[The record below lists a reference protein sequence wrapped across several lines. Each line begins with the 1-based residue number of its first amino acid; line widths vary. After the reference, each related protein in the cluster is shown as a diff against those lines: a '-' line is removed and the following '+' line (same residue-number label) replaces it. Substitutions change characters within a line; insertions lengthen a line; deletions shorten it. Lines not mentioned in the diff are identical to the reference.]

1 MFTRT
6 HTVDKAIAPL
16 LKAEKDLAAVDTE
29 RTDQIMK
36 NENRIAMLEQDN
48 EEAVAERQRAN
59 RIAAALKEITDPPY
73 EPLDLSGQ
81 TGTQLPKDGE

>member
-16 LKAEKDLAAVDTE
+16 LKAERDLAAVDTE
-29 RTDQIMK
+29 RTDQIIK

-48 EEAVAERQRAN
+48 EAAVAERQRAN
-59 RIAAALKEITDPPY
+59 RIAAALKEITDPY
-73 EPLDLSGQ
+73 EPLDIQVPGASE
-81 TGTQLPKDGE
+81 TKDGE

>member
-29 RTDQIMK
+29 RTAQIAK
-36 NENRIAMLEQDN
+36 NEDKIEVLKSDN
-48 EEAVAERQRAN
+48 VVAVAERQRAN
-59 RIAAALKEITDPPY
+59 RIAAALKEITDPYPSA
-73 EPLDLSGQ
+73 DLPS
-81 TGTQLPKDGE
+81 KDGE